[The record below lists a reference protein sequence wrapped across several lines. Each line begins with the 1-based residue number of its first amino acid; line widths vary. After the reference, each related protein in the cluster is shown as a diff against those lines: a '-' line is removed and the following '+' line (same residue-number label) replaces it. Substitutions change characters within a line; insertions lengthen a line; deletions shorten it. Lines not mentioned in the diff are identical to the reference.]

1 MTNSIFL
8 DTINGIKR
16 ERPPVWFMR
25 QAGRVLPSYMKL
37 RESYGFKHMME
48 EPKLAAEVTLLPV
61 HDLGVDAAILFSD
74 ILVIPEALGMELS
87 FEGKGP
93 TFKTALKDVEDPLH
107 FLTDMPER
115 LEHIYQAIDQ
125 ILATK
130 PAEIP
135 LIGFCGGPLT
145 TLCYMFQGFSQ
156 NLNFP
161 DFVPAIYRDK
171 STMKK
176 LVTRITEMSIH
187 YALKQVEHG
196 VQAFQLFETH
206 AGLIPIELYKEVFLP
221 SVKAILGAVRTKGV
235 KTIYLPKGLGTGIN
249 MVNYDLCDCVS
260 VDWQTPL
267 HEVRPI
273 VGEEMILQGNF
284 DPRILLADKKA
295 IDQEFEYYL
304 NYGRKDHKWIFNLG
318 HGLLP
323 NIPVENVQYLIDKV
337 KTSDWGR

>member
-25 QAGRVLPSYMKL
+25 QAGRVLPSYMQL
-37 RESYGFKHMME
+37 REKYGFKEMMDT
-48 EPKLAAEVTLLPV
+48 PDLAAEVTMLPI

-93 TFKTALKDVEDPLH
+93 SFTTALKDVSDPVG
-107 FLTDMPER
+107 FLKADPSK
-115 LEHIYQAIDQ
+115 LEHIYKAIDK
-125 ILATK
+125 ILEIK
-130 PAEIP
+130 PKEIP

-145 TLCYMFQGFSQ
+145 TLCYMYQGFSQ

-161 DFVPAIYRDK
+161 DLVPALYRDK
-171 STMKK
+171 KMMAKIVDVIADLS
-176 LVTRITEMSIH
+176 VH

-196 VQAFQLFETH
+196 VKAFQLFETH
-206 AGLIPIELYKEVFLP
+206 AGLIPVELYKELFLP
-221 SVKAILGAVRTKGV
+221 AVKRVLNAVREKGV
-235 KTIYLPKGLGTGIN
+235 KTIYLPKGLGTGLNMIN
-249 MVNYDLCDCVS
+249 HDLCDCVS

-267 HEVRPI
+267 HEVRNW

-284 DPRILLADKKA
+284 DPRILNATKEA
-295 IDQEFEYYL
+295 IDQEFGYYL
-304 NYGRKDHKWIFNLG
+304 DYGRKDHKWIFNLG

-323 NIPVENVQYLIDKV
+323 SIPVENVQYLIDKV
-337 KTSDWGR
+337 KSSDWGR

>member
-8 DTINGIKR
+8 DTLSGVKR

-37 RESYGFKHMME
+37 RERYGFKEMME
-48 EPKLAAEVTLLPV
+48 NPELASEVTLLPIY
-61 HDLGVDAAILFSD
+61 DLGVDAAILFSD

-93 TFKTALKDVEDPLH
+93 SFKTALKDVTNPVD
-107 FLTDMPER
+107 FLSSNPSR
-115 LEHIYQAIDQ
+115 LNHIYKAIDR
-125 ILATK
+125 ILVTK
-130 PAEIP
+130 PSHIP

-145 TLCYMFQGFSQ
+145 TLCYMYQGFSQ
-156 NLNFP
+156 NLMFP

-171 STMKK
+171 KMMAK
-176 LVTRITEMSIH
+176 LVDVITEMSIH

-206 AGLIPIELYKEVFLP
+206 AGLIPSRLYKELFLP
-221 SVKAILGAVRTKGV
+221 AVKRILNAVRNKGV
-235 KTIYLPKGLGTGIN
+235 KTIFLPKGLGTGIS
-249 MVNYDLCDCVS
+249 MVDYDLCDCVS

-267 HEVRPI
+267 HEVRSM
-273 VGEEMILQGNF
+273 VGNEMVLQGNF
-284 DPRILLADKKA
+284 DPRILNSTPDV

-304 NYGRKDHKWIFNLG
+304 DYGRKDHNWIFNLG

-323 NIPVENVQYLIDKV
+323 SIPVENVQYLVEKV
-337 KTSDWGR
+337 KKSDWGR

>member
-37 RESYGFKHMME
+37 REKYGFKEMME
-48 EPKLAAEVTLLPV
+48 TPNLAADVTLLPIY
-61 HDLGVDAAILFSD
+61 DLGVDAAILFSD

-93 TFKTALKDVEDPLH
+93 SFSTALKDVKDPLT
-107 FLTDMPER
+107 FLNDKPEK
-115 LEHIYQAIDQ
+115 LEHIYQAIDR
-125 ILATK
+125 ILEIK
-130 PAEIP
+130 PTEIP

-145 TLCYMFQGFSQ
+145 TLCYMYQGFSRNQ
-156 NLNFP
+156 NFP

-171 STMKK
+171 EVMKK
-176 LVTRITEMSIH
+176 VVAKITEMSIH

-196 VQAFQLFETH
+196 VKAFQLFETH
-206 AGLIPIELYKEVFLP
+206 AGLIPVELYKEVFLP
-221 SVKAILGAVRTKGV
+221 SVKAILGAVREKGV

-249 MVNYDLCDCVS
+249 MVNYDLCDCIS
-260 VDWQTPL
+260 VDWQIPL
-267 HEVRPI
+267 HEVRKI
-273 VGEEMILQGNF
+273 VGEQMIIQGNF
-284 DPRILLADKKA
+284 DPRILESTPEA
-295 IDQEFEYYL
+295 IDREFEYYL

-323 NIPVENVQYLIDKV
+323 TIPVENVKYLVKKV
-337 KTSDWGR
+337 KEADWAR

>member
-25 QAGRVLPSYMKL
+25 QAGRVLPSYMQL
-37 RESYGFKHMME
+37 REKYGFKEMMDT
-48 EPKLAAEVTLLPV
+48 PDLAAEVTMLPI

-93 TFKTALKDVEDPLH
+93 SFTTALKDVSDPVG
-107 FLTDMPER
+107 FLKADPSK
-115 LEHIYQAIDQ
+115 LEHIYKAIDK
-125 ILATK
+125 ILEIK
-130 PAEIP
+130 PKEIP

-145 TLCYMFQGFSQ
+145 TLCYMYQGFSQ

-161 DFVPAIYRDK
+161 DLVPALYRDK
-171 STMKK
+171 KMMAKIVDVIADLS
-176 LVTRITEMSIH
+176 VH

-196 VQAFQLFETH
+196 VKAFQLFETH
-206 AGLIPIELYKEVFLP
+206 AGLIPVELYKELFLP
-221 SVKAILGAVRTKGV
+221 AVKRVLNAVREKGV
-235 KTIYLPKGLGTGIN
+235 KTIYLPKGLGTGLNMIN
-249 MVNYDLCDCVS
+249 HDFCDCVS

-267 HEVRPI
+267 HEVRNW

-284 DPRILLADKKA
+284 DPRILNATKEA
-295 IDQEFEYYL
+295 IDQEFGYYL
-304 NYGRKDHKWIFNLG
+304 DYGRKDHKWIFNLG

-323 NIPVENVQYLIDKV
+323 SIPVENVQYLIDKV
-337 KTSDWGR
+337 KSSDWGR